1 MQIRLQVA
9 IMSGTFAKVTLF
21 YQLSLKKYEFFSLYM
36 YNKVEILKS
45 YFLT

>member
-9 IMSGTFAKVTLF
+9 IMSGTFAKVTLWTIK
-21 YQLSLKKYEFFSLYM
+21 SEKIWIFFLYM

-45 YFLT
+45 YLLT